1 MRISDLFSMSFASL
15 RRRKLRSVL
24 TILGVVIGIASI
36 VIMISLGL
44 GMSQQA
50 MEQIDQYGG
59 IKTVTITEGNSSDS
73 ASDRKAVE
81 YKLDDELVER
91 IEKMDHVETVSPV
104 LLFDCV
110 IKDGRY
116 TYRGWGCQAYRL
128 DALKN
133 MGWEFDE
140 GGWPKEGDELKF
152 VYGNLYQ
159 IRFYTDSG
167 NDGYWDTG
175 IMPDVDAMKD
185 SLFMIFDTEAYESY
199 NSKNNE
205 KELPMVIEEESGGA
219 DGEAD
224 VKSTSPPKRYMI
236 PTAGVLFGNHGD
248 EDYWRD
254 YTGGVYCDI
263 EPLLKL
269 LKREFK
275 GKVIPGQP
283 TRKNGSAFRKIYYDE
298 IYVKMDDYNYVKD
311 FQKEIQDLGY
321 NTSSNTEWI
330 EETQEQARSM
340 QAMLGGIG
348 AISLLVAAI
357 GIANTMMMSIYE
369 RTKEIGI
376 FKVLGCDLKDIGAQF
391 LIEAALIGLIGG
403 VLGNVLSIIAM
414 IVINTVTEAKTSL
427 IPVWLALVGLLFA
440 VLIGTVSGFFPA
452 RRAMRLSALNAL
464 RNE

>member
-1 MRISDLFSMSFASL
+1 MRVSDLFSMSFASL

-44 GMSQQA
+44 GMSRQA

-59 IKTVTITEGNSSDS
+59 IKTVSITEGNGSDS
-73 ASDRKAVE
+73 GADRKAVE
-81 YKLDDELVER
+81 YKLDDELVEK
-91 IEKMDHVETVSPV
+91 ISKMEHVDIVSPV
-104 LLFDCV
+104 LEFDCV

-116 TYRGWGCQAYRL
+116 TYRGWGCEAYQL
-128 DALKN
+128 EALKN
-133 MGWEFDE
+133 MGWQFDE
-140 GGWPKEGDELKF
+140 GAWPKEGDELKF

-159 IRFYTDSG
+159 MRFYTDSG
-167 NDGYWDTG
+167 NDSYWDTG
-175 IMPDVDAMKD
+175 VLPDVNVMKD
-185 SLFMIFDTEAYESY
+185 SLFMIFDTEAYDQY
-199 NSKNNE
+199 QSKNDE
-205 KELPMVIEEESGGA
+205 KEIPQVIEEEGKSA
-219 DGEAD
+219 DGGGE
-224 VKSTSPPKRYMI
+224 VKNTAPPKRYMI
-236 PTAGVLFGNHGD
+236 PTAGVLFGNNGD
-248 EDYWRD
+248 ENYWRD
-254 YTGGVYCDI
+254 YTGCVYCDI
-263 EPLLKL
+263 EALLKV

-275 GKVIPGQP
+275 GRVIPGQP
-283 TRKNGSAFRKIYYDE
+283 TRKNGSAYRDIYYSQ
-298 IYVKMDDYNYVKD
+298 IYVKLDDYNNVKD
-311 FQKEIQDLGY
+311 FQKTIQDMGY

-330 EETQEQARSM
+330 EETQQQARSM

-403 VLGNVLSIIAM
+403 VLGNVLSMIAM
-414 IVINTVTEAKTSL
+414 FIINAVTEAKTSL
-427 IPVWLALVGLLFA
+427 IPVWLVMVGLLFA
-440 VLIGTVSGFFPA
+440 ILIGTISGFFPA